1 MKVALVFKRLADTG
15 GSERQV
21 VLLARALAERGDDV
35 HVFCASVRTAA
46 PRGVALHVMPRLP
59 LGRTLGLLAFS
70 GWARRAVARH
80 EAAHGAFDV
89 RHAFGRTAGQ
99 DVYRLGGGCH
109 RTYLEQAHALDR
121 PAWLRPL
128 LRRLPY
134 QLAKLRI
141 EEAALRGGPL
151 RRVIT
156 NSAMVRDDLA
166 FRYGLPPS
174 SVRVVPNGTDLQR
187 FRPPAPGER
196 AALRSELGLPD
207 GAEVALFLGTGYARK
222 GLDPALRALALLAQ
236 ARPALQL
243 LVAGHDRRAAHW
255 AARARGLGLAGRVR
269 FLGPRPDP
277 ERLCR
282 AADVL
287 LLPTAYDPAA
297 NTTVEALAS
306 GLPVVTSAANGA
318 SEVLDG
324 SCGSV
329 VPAPVHPGDVARELA
344 LWLDRRRRPGDA
356 TPAACRARAERFP
369 AEGSCA
375 AILEVYRELLAAR
388 AGAAPEAR

>member
-1 MKVALVFKRLADTG
+1 MKVALVFKRFADTG

-21 VLLARALAERGDDV
+21 ALLARQLAARGDQV
-35 HVFCASVRTAA
+35 HVFCAALRT
-46 PRGVALHVMPRLP
+46 GVPAGVEAHVMPRLP

-70 GWARRAVARH
+70 RWARRAVARH
-80 EAAHGAFDV
+80 EAAQGAFDV

-134 QLAKLRI
+134 QLVKLRI
-141 EEAALRGGPL
+141 EEAALRQAPP

-156 NSAMVRDDLA
+156 NSGMVRDDLV
-166 FRYGLPPS
+166 FRYGLPAS
-174 SVRVVPNGTDLQR
+174 SVRVVPNGTDLER
-187 FRPPAPGER
+187 FRPPAAGER
-196 AALRSELGLPD
+196 AALRAELGLPV

-222 GLDPALRALALLAQ
+222 GLDPTLRALALLAP
-236 ARPALQL
+236 ARPALRL
-243 LVAGHDRRAAHW
+243 LVAGRDRRPSYW
-255 AARARGLGLAGRVR
+255 AACARRLGVADRVR

-282 AADVL
+282 AADLAV
-287 LLPTAYDPAA
+287 LPTAYDPAA
-297 NTTVEALAS
+297 NSTVEALAS
-306 GLPVVTSAANGA
+306 GLPVVTSATNGA
-318 SEVLDG
+318 GEILDAT
-324 SCGSV
+324 CGSV
-329 VPAPVHPGDVARELA
+329 VPAPVHPGDVAQA
-344 LWLDRRRRPGDA
+344 VAGWLERLRRPGDA

-369 AEGSCA
+369 TADSCT
-375 AILEVYRELLAAR
+375 AILDVYRELLAAR
-388 AGAAPEAR
+388 AAGGQEAR